1 MHVHIQHEPDAEALR
16 TLQEALS
23 DGIELSFG
31 SEPPAG
37 ARYAVLVAGRPTP
50 ELLAASAALRTLV
63 IPFAGLPS
71 ATAEA
76 LRAYPHI
83 SVHNLHHNA
92 AATAELA
99 MALLLAASKMIVPI
113 DVRMRRGDWSDR
125 GRMEQAL
132 QLEGRTAL
140 VLGHGA
146 IGSRVARACLGLGM
160 QVVAIARRAQQGQDY
175 PVHGVEALADLLPR
189 AAAVLVCL
197 PATPLTEGL
206 LGRAQIASLSPGCV
220 LVNVA
225 RGPIVDETALF
236 EALRQRR
243 IFAAGLDVWWKYP
256 DSKESTGVTFP
267 SSLPFH
273 ELPNVVM
280 SPHRG
285 GHVQD
290 TELLRM
296 RALAQL
302 LNAAAL
308 GREVPNKVDLQNGY

>member
-1 MHVHIQHEPDAEALR
+1 
-16 TLQEALS
+16 
-23 DGIELSFG
+23 
-31 SEPPAG
+31 
-37 ARYAVLVAGRPTP
+37 
-50 ELLAASAALRTLV
+50 
-63 IPFAGLPS
+63 
-71 ATAEA
+71 
-76 LRAYPHI
+76 
-83 SVHNLHHNA
+83 
-92 AATAELA
+92 
-99 MALLLAASKMIVPI
+99 
-113 DVRMRRGDWSDR
+113 
-125 GRMEQAL
+125 
-132 QLEGRTAL
+132 
-140 VLGHGA
+140 
-146 IGSRVARACLGLGM
+146 
-160 QVVAIARRAQQGQDY
+160 
-175 PVHGVEALADLLPR
+175 
-189 AAAVLVCL
+189 
-197 PATPLTEGL
+197 L

-225 RGPIVDETALF
+225 RGPIVDEAALF
-236 EALRQRR
+236 EALQQQR

-256 DSKESTGVTFP
+256 DSKESTGATFP

>member
-1 MHVHIQHEPDAEALR
+1 VRVHIQHEPEPDALR
-16 TLQEALS
+16 VLRQELVPGIALC
-23 DGIELSFG
+23 FG
-31 SEPPAG
+31 AEPPDPAD
-37 ARYAVLVAGRPTP
+37 YAVLVAGRPSP
-50 ELLAASAALRTLV
+50 PLLAASDRLQALV
-63 IPFAGLPS
+63 IPFAGLPA
-71 ATAEA
+71 ATAEVM
-76 LRAYPHI
+76 RANPHI

-113 DVRMRRGDWSDR
+113 DVRMRRGDWSNR

-132 QLEGRTAL
+132 QLDGRTAL

-160 QVVAIARRAQQGQDY
+160 QVVAIARRERPGLEY

-189 AAAVLVCL
+189 ADAVLVCL

-206 LGRAQIASLSPGCV
+206 LGRAQIASLPTGCV

-236 EALRQRR
+236 EALQQRR

-256 DSKESTGVTFP
+256 DSKESTGATFP

-296 RALAQL
+296 QALGRL
-302 LNAAAL
+302 LNEAAL
-308 GREVPNKVDLQNGY
+308 GREIPNRVDLQAGY